1 MCPHQSFGNTSPQ
14 GVNMNMP
21 WWVSAQPTLL
31 LSIQHPPRPSTHGQG
46 TGEEGEG
53 TRRKS
58 TTPPS
63 FHFLSQIFTCSM
75 LPVMCKAPR
84 YRTVN
89 VVERP
94 LHEVIASIKNLA
106 QLCTM
111 ENPRDCGINEGEYM
125 REIQKWHC
133 QAGAIALSPSH
144 QGANTFLISGP
155 PSLAHDLHPQGGL
168 IPRWPPEVQLSD
180 VHSRQQDE
188 EGTRAKE
195 CTFHLTHGPC

>member
-155 PSLAHDLHPQGGL
+155 PSF
-168 IPRWPPEVQLSD
+168 S
-180 VHSRQQDE
+180 S
-188 EGTRAKE
+188 
-195 CTFHLTHGPC
+195 